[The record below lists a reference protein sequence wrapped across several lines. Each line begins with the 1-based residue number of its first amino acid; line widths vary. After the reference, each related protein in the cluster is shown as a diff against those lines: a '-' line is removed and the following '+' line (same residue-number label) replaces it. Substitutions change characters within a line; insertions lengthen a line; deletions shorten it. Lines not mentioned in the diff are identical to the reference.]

1 MSVMRNNDFNYKF
14 DAFDGYG
21 TTAALTEIRCQLHEL
36 TRSVE
41 NCQSEVFEVRQDMMS
56 IKHEIDSVQMVKEEI
71 DDIRDSIDRLECEG
85 DRHKTKLLKQGL
97 TPFLAYSILAAVLG
111 MFQFGYNTGVI
122 NAPES
127 VLNTNLRSHK
137 KIISNFTF

>member
-1 MSVMRNNDFNYKF
+1 MSTMMRKNYNYKF

-21 TTAALTEIRCQLHEL
+21 TTAALSEIRCQLHEL

-56 IKHEIDSVQMVKEEI
+56 IKNEIDSVQMVKEEI

-85 DRHKTKLLKQGL
+85 ERRKAKLMEQ
-97 TPFLAYSILAAVLG
+97 VLSLLFWI
-111 MFQFGYNTGVI
+111 FQIVYYC
-122 NAPES
+122 
-127 VLNTNLRSHK
+127 LQ
-137 KIISNFTF
+137 